1 MLRYR
6 VEMSASIIFDVV
18 MPEGAT
24 DREIKAQGA
33 MDYRNA
39 IRTWPEKFILYC
51 GLPDCRVYVCAS
63 DDAEPADILIADTET
78 IYENEE
84 D

>member
-1 MLRYR
+1 MLRHR

-24 DREIKAQGA
+24 DQEIKAQGA

-39 IRTWPEKFILYC
+39 IKTWSEKFILYC
-51 GLPDCRVYVCAS
+51 GLPDCRVYGSVLS
-63 DDAEPADILIADTET
+63 TPLSKYGLIRRLCFQLLK
-78 IYENEE
+78 Y
-84 D
+84 